1 MFKILVSDKLGQAG
15 LDVLDSA
22 EDASYDLLLKKSK
35 DELIAVLPEYD
46 GWIIRSGTS
55 PDAEMIA
62 AASKL
67 KVIGRAGIGVDNID
81 LAAATERGVI
91 VMNTPGANSV
101 ATAEQTFALMLAVSR
116 HTAHAHKS
124 LANGEWNRSQYA
136 GQELYKKTLGIVGFG
151 RIGRLVAAR
160 ALAFGMSVIAYDPYV
175 SEDTARALDVTLVDL
190 DDLWSQSDIITLHT
204 AATPE
209 TVNMVNA
216 DSIAQMKTG
225 AILINVARGT
235 LIDETALAAGLD
247 SGKLAGAAI
256 DVFRSEPPAAD
267 HPLVGHPKVTHTP
280 HLGAS
285 SVEAQRNV
293 AIQVVDQVLDALRG
307 TEVRHAVNAS
317 FSYGPS
323 FTAARPFIDL
333 AEKLGLLQYHIA
345 ADKIEK
351 VEIEVVGEALAGL
364 VRPIAASFLKGMVML
379 CAEERGF
386 DAEVNIINAPVVA
399 DKLGIQVAQKRG
411 LSAGVEYS
419 NFITCRIF
427 WAGGAEPHTVTGTI
441 LGGKHPRVVKMSR
454 FFVEGMPCGVILLLR
469 NNDVPGVIGQIGTLL
484 AAYNVNIAA
493 WQMGRTE
500 AGGEALSFINL
511 DEMPPTPLLD
521 AIEMIPAVIKV
532 KAMLL

>member
-22 EDASYDLLLKKSK
+22 EDATYDLLLKKSK
-35 DELIAVLPEYD
+35 AELIAVLPEYD
-46 GWIIRSGTS
+46 GWIVRSGTK

-81 LAAATERGVI
+81 LAAATEQGVV

-116 HTAHAHKS
+116 HTAHAHLS
-124 LANGEWNRSQYA
+124 LAKGEWNRSQYA
-136 GQELYKKTLGIVGFG
+136 GQELFKKTLGIVGFG
-151 RIGRLVAAR
+151 RVGRLVAAR
-160 ALAFGMSVIAYDPYV
+160 AIAFGMTVIAYDPYV
-175 SEDTARALDVTLVDL
+175 SEDVARALDVTLVDL
-190 DDLWSQSDIITLHT
+190 EDLWPQADLITLHT

-209 TVNMVNA
+209 TVNMINA
-216 DSIAQMKTG
+216 DSIAQMKDG
-225 AILINVARGT
+225 AIIINVARGT
-235 LIDETALAAGLD
+235 LIDEAALAAALD

-256 DVFRSEPPAAD
+256 DVFRNEPPAKA
-267 HPLVGHPKVTHTP
+267 HPLIGHPKVTHTP

-317 FSYGPS
+317 FSFGPS

-345 ADKIEK
+345 ADKIER

-386 DAEVNIINAPVVA
+386 DREVNIINAPVVA
-399 DKLGIQVAQKRG
+399 DKLGIHVAQRRG
-411 LSAGVEYS
+411 LSDDIEYT

-427 WAGGAEPHTVTGTI
+427 WAGEDEPHTVTGTV
-441 LGGKHPRVVKMSR
+441 LGGKYPRVVKISR
-454 FFVEGMPCGVILLLR
+454 FFVEGLPKGVVLLLR
-469 NNDVPGVIGQIGTLL
+469 NHDIPGVIGQIGTLL

-493 WQMGRTE
+493 WQMGRT
-500 AGGEALSFINL
+500 APGGEALSFINL
-511 DEMPPTPLLD
+511 DEMPPSPLLN
-521 AIEMIPAVIKV
+521 AITVLPAVVKV
-532 KAMLL
+532 KAMVL